1 MTYPRQRRN
10 RLGFPVCVMV
20 VWGAGLVYVVP
31 VQGHLYQRHHQRLER
46 CGMRHTHH
54 NDWTQGRHAMAIGP
68 VNIFEYEVLAKERL
82 QPAEYDFIAGG
93 ATDEITLRRTRAVF
107 EAIMLR
113 PRMLVDISQPDLS
126 TTVLGQRV
134 PFPILVDPAGGHGRA
149 HPEAELATVRAA
161 GAMGTVMI
169 LSSGSTYT
177 LEDVAQS
184 ATGPI
189 WFQQYLYTDRSLS
202 QRMAHRAQE
211 AGYSALCLTLDST
224 VRAKRERNIRNNY
237 ASPPSPNYAGLEVAD
252 NSWDTSSDAPRGA
265 NRLIDRAA
273 TWPYIGWLAA
283 QTPLPLLVK
292 GIMTAEDAR
301 LCAEHGVRAIIVS
314 NHGARQ
320 LDTTFASI
328 EVLPEVVEAVDGK
341 CEVYLDGGIRRGT
354 DVLKALAL
362 GARAVLI
369 GRPLFWGL
377 AVDGE
382 AGVRAILQML
392 RDELEMAMG
401 MCGRPT
407 IPSIDR
413 SVLGVV
419 SPLLS
424 VLQPPHGLQLPHL

>member
-1 MTYPRQRRN
+1 MST
-10 RLGFPVCVMV
+10 
-20 VWGAGLVYVVP
+20 
-31 VQGHLYQRHHQRLER
+31 
-46 CGMRHTHH
+46 
-54 NDWTQGRHAMAIGP
+54 GP
-68 VNIFEYEVLAKERL
+68 INIFEYEALAKERL
-82 QPAEYDFIAGG
+82 PQAEYDFIAGG

-107 EAIMLR
+107 DAIMLR

-126 TTVLGQRV
+126 TTVLGHPV
-134 PFPILVDPAGGHGRA
+134 AFPILVDPAGGHGRA
-149 HPEAELATVRAA
+149 HQQGELATVRAA
-161 GAMGTVMI
+161 GSMGTVML
-169 LSSGSTYT
+169 LSSGSTYV
-177 LEDVAQS
+177 LEEVAQA

-189 WFQQYLYTDRSLS
+189 WFQQYFYKDQGLT

-237 ASPPSPNYAGLEVAD
+237 SSPPSPNYAGLEVQEYG
-252 NSWDTSSDAPRGA
+252 WGLSSDAPRGTS
-265 NRLIDRAA
+265 RLVDSTASWA
-273 TWPYIGWLAA
+273 YVDWLAA
-283 QTPLPLLVK
+283 HTPLPLVVK

-301 LCAEHGVRAIIVS
+301 LCAEHGVRGIIVS

-328 EVLPEVVEAVDGK
+328 EVLPEVADAVQGQ

-362 GARAVLI
+362 GARATLI

-392 RDELEMAMG
+392 RDELEMAMR

-407 IPSIDR
+407 IASIDR
-413 SVLGVV
+413 SLLGTV

-424 VLQPPHGLQLPHL
+424 VLHPPQGLHLPAL

>member
-1 MTYPRQRRN
+1 MSSN
-10 RLGFPVCVMV
+10 
-20 VWGAGLVYVVP
+20 
-31 VQGHLYQRHHQRLER
+31 
-46 CGMRHTHH
+46 
-54 NDWTQGRHAMAIGP
+54 P
-68 VNIFEYEVLAKERL
+68 VNIYEYEARAKERL
-82 QPAEYDFIAGG
+82 QQAEYDFIAGA

-107 EAIMLR
+107 DAIMLR

-126 TTVLGQRV
+126 TTVLGQ
-134 PFPILVDPAGGHGRA
+134 PTAFPILVDPAGGHGRA
-149 HPEAELATVRAA
+149 HPEAELATARAA

-177 LEDVAQS
+177 LEDVAQA
-184 ATGPI
+184 ATGTI
-189 WFQQYLYTDRSLS
+189 WFQQYLYKDRGLT

-211 AGYSALCLTLDST
+211 AGYKALCLTLDST

-237 ASPPSPNYAGLEVAD
+237 SSPASPNYAGLEVPDYA
-252 NSWDTSSDAPRGA
+252 WQTSSDAPRGV
-265 NRLIDRAA
+265 NTLIDRAA
-273 TWPYIGWLAA
+273 TWPYVEWLADH
-283 QTPLPLLVK
+283 TPLPLVVK

-382 AGVRAILQML
+382 AGVQAVLGML

-407 IPSIDR
+407 VASIDR
-413 SVLGVV
+413 SLLGTV
-419 SPLLS
+419 SPLLA
-424 VLQPPHGLQLPHL
+424 VLPPPPGLQIPSL

>member
-1 MTYPRQRRN
+1 MSSS
-10 RLGFPVCVMV
+10 
-20 VWGAGLVYVVP
+20 
-31 VQGHLYQRHHQRLER
+31 
-46 CGMRHTHH
+46 
-54 NDWTQGRHAMAIGP
+54 P
-68 VNIFEYEVLAKERL
+68 VNIYEYEAHARERL
-82 QPAEYDFIAGG
+82 PQAEYDFIAGG

-107 EAIMLR
+107 DAIMLR

-126 TTVLGQRV
+126 TTVLGQPI
-134 PFPILVDPAGGHGRA
+134 PFPILVDPAGSHGRA
-149 HPEAELATVRAA
+149 HPQAELATVRAA

-177 LEDVAQS
+177 LEEVAQA
-184 ATGPI
+184 ATGTI
-189 WFQQYLYTDRSLS
+189 WFQQYLYKDQGLT

-211 AGYSALCLTLDST
+211 AGYTALCLTLDAT

-237 ASPPSPNYAGLEVAD
+237 SSPSSPNYAGLEVSEYA
-252 NSWDTSSDAPRGA
+252 WQMSSDAPRGV
-265 NRLIDRAA
+265 NTLIDRAA
-273 TWPYIGWLAA
+273 TWSYVAWLTAH
-283 QTPLPLLVK
+283 TPLPLVVK

-301 LCAEHGVRAIIVS
+301 LCAAHGVRAIIVS

-328 EVLPEVVEAVDGK
+328 EVLPEVVEAVHGQ

-382 AGVRAILQML
+382 AGVRAVLQML

-407 IPSIDR
+407 IASLDR
-413 SVLGVV
+413 SLLGTV

-424 VLQPPHGLQLPHL
+424 VLQQQPGLQIPSL